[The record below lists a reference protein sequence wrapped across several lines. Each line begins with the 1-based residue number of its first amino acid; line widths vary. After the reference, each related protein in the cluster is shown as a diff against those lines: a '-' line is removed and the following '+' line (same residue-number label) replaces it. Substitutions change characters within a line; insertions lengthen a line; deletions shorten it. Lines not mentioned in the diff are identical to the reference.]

1 MTNERT
7 LAELSG
13 VTKRFGKTVALD
25 GMDLD
30 VRSGELLAVLG
41 PNGAGKPRAISL
53 LLGLEQPDA
62 GSARLF
68 GKPPRFIEARRNA
81 GVMMQEAGLPPELRA
96 GELVDLAAS
105 YYPDPLSTDAALEL
119 TG

>member
-13 VTKRFGKTVALD
+13 VTKRFGKTVAL
-25 GMDLD
+25 GGLDLE
-30 VRSGELLAVLG
+30 GGGGGLLAVLG
-41 PNGAGKPRAISL
+41 PNGAGKTTAISL

-62 GSARLF
+62 GSAQLF

-96 GELVDLAAS
+96 GEL
-105 YYPDPLSTDAALEL
+105 
-119 TG
+119 